1 MESPARSLSPPPSL
15 RAAIFTCGVPRVAT
29 ARLRLR
35 EPRLD
40 DFEAFAANAADPRAR
55 AYVGGPLS
63 RRDAWRRFL
72 SIAGTWVVQGHGWWT
87 IEEHEHGAVGSVGV
101 FRRETG
107 PELEI
112 GWNVLRPFWGRGY
125 ASEAAKAALD
135 YALNDLQASR
145 VIAIVAPDNVRS
157 HAVAQRIG
165 MRREGEK
172 DDVELGRFC
181 LYAAGAPAA

>member
-1 MESPARSLSPPPSL
+1 M
-15 RAAIFTCGVPRVAT
+15 RAPLFTCAVPRVFT
-29 ARLRLR
+29 PRLRLR

-40 DFEAFAANAADPRAR
+40 DFDAFAANAADPPAR
-55 AYVGGPLS
+55 EHVGGPLS
-63 RRDAWRRFL
+63 RREAWRRFL
-72 SIAGTWVVQGHGWWT
+72 SMAGTWVVQGHGWWMLDT
-87 IEEHEHGAVGSVGV
+87 PEHGFVGSVGV

-135 YALNDLQASR
+135 YALNELQGAR
-145 VIAIVAPDNVRS
+145 VIAIVAPANARS
-157 HAVAQRIG
+157 HAVAERIG

-172 DDVELGRFC
+172 EDVELGRFC
-181 LYAAGAPAA
+181 LYAAGAAAV